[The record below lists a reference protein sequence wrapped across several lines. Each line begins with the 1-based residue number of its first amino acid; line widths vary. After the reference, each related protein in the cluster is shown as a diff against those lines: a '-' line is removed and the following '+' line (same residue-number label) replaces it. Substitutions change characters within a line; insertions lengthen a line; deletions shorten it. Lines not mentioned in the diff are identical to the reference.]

1 MTGPDQEQQE
11 ADEDDEDDAND
22 EDEVPLP
29 VEEDEDVTDESEEV
43 IIEDEETP
51 LALNEQTTPTA
62 KGKNLWWWSI
72 IPVIAA
78 GVAGKAG
85 YDKKHKKGIFAD
97 KQGKEDQNKPK
108 K

>member
-51 LALNEQTTPTA
+51 LALNEQPTA
-62 KGKNLWWWSI
+62 KGKNLWWLSI
-72 IPVIAA
+72 IPVIGA
-78 GVAGKAG
+78 GIAGKAG
-85 YDKKHKKGIFAD
+85 YDKKHKKGIFSY
-97 KQGKEDQNKPK
+97 KQGKEDQNKSK

>member
-1 MTGPDQEQQE
+1 M
-11 ADEDDEDDAND
+11 
-22 EDEVPLP
+22 
-29 VEEDEDVTDESEEV
+29 TDESEEV

-62 KGKNLWWWSI
+62 KGKNIWWWSI

-97 KQGKEDQNKPK
+97 KQGKEDQNKSK